1 MLPATAAAARSS
13 RKAAAAAA
21 SSFAQLQQIRCAS
34 KDIRFGSEARMQMLA
49 GCNRL
54 ADAVGVTLGPKG
66 RNVLLQ
72 QPFGAPKITKDG
84 VTVAKAI
91 ELQQKAE
98 NAGALLLRQV
108 AAAANDAAG
117 DGTTTATVLGRA
129 IFKES
134 CKAID
139 AGMNPMDILRGKP
152 CCCCCCCCCCCG
164 AAVLLLLLLLLRW
177 WWWCCCCSSSRTAA
191 AAAAELPLLQ
201 RQNCRC
207 CCSRTAAAA
216 AAELLLLLLLLLLR
230 DKAGSVG
237 SAAAALCCS
246 EGSIN
251 SGRNS
256 CCCSNQQQR
265 RQRSWR
271 INCCSNKVG
280 REGNITV
287 AEGRGLQHE
296 LEVVE
301 GLRFE
306 RGFLSPFF
314 VSDNQ
319 QQKAVLQNP
328 FLLLLD
334 KKLQQLQL
342 LLPALE
348 FVLQKQAALLIV
360 AEDVDSEALATL
372 VVNKLRLGL
381 RVCAVKSPGFGDSR
395 KAQLYDLATLTGAK
409 VVGDDLPC
417 VGDEKLD
424 IVSMLGKVST
434 SGFRV

>member
-13 RKAAAAAA
+13 RKAAAA
-21 SSFAQLQQIRCAS
+21 SSFALLQQIRCAS

-91 ELQQKAE
+91 ELQHKTE
-98 NAGALLLRQV
+98 NLGAQLLRQV

-129 IFKES
+129 IFKEG

-139 AGMNPMDILRGKP
+139 AGMNPMDILRGELLLLLR
-152 CCCCCCCCCCCG
+152 CCCCCAAAALLLLRCCCC
-164 AAVLLLLLLLLRW
+164 AAAALLLLLLCGGCRPLAVCAWVRGGGRGRR
-177 WWWCCCCSSSRTAA
+177 CRCCSCGCCCSRSSAFAA
-191 AAAAELPLLQ
+191 AAAAAAGIKLAVAEVLRRLSAARKEVSTREEIVAVAAISSNGDTEVGQLI
-201 RQNCRC
+201 
-207 CCSRTAAAA
+207 AAAI
-216 AAELLLLLLLLLLR
+216 E
-230 DKAGSVG
+230 
-237 SAAAALCCS
+237 
-246 EGSIN
+246 
-251 SGRNS
+251 
-256 CCCSNQQQR
+256 
-265 RQRSWR
+265 
-271 INCCSNKVG
+271 KVG

-319 QQKAVLQNP
+319 QQKAILQNP
-328 FLLLLD
+328 YLLLLD

-409 VVGDDLPC
+409 VVGDDLPS

-424 IVSMLGKVST
+424 IVSMLGK
-434 SGFRV
+434 